1 MISKDNEFTF
11 PNRQLLG
18 RLTHSKASD
27 LEAVKELIA
36 KGGDIN
42 TKSLIDGETIF
53 YKALDINIEEIS
65 DEVVIYLIE
74 NYQPNLNENQGDDM
88 TPLEMAVMDNRVNL
102 VHFMLSKGAD
112 PFMVGEEGLNI
123 IEIARDEKTY
133 HDIHKTGIDYTEMVE
148 LFESFEK

>member
-18 RLTHSKASD
+18 RLTYNKASD

-42 TKSLIDGETIF
+42 AKSLIDGETIF

-65 DEVVIYLIE
+65 DEVIIYLIE

-88 TPLEMAVMDNRVNL
+88 IPLEMAVMDNRVNL
-102 VHFMLSKGAD
+102 VRFMLSKGAD

-123 IEIARDEKTY
+123 IEIERGEKTY
-133 HDIHKTGIDYTEMVE
+133 HDIHKTGIDYNEMVE

>member
-1 MISKDNEFTF
+1 MNPQDNEFTF

-18 RLTHSKASD
+18 MLTHSKASD

-36 KGGDIN
+36 EGGDIN
-42 TKSLIDGETIF
+42 AKSLIDGETIF

-65 DEVVIYLIE
+65 DEVIIYLIE

-102 VHFMLSKGAD
+102 VRFMLSKGAD
-112 PFMVGEEGLNI
+112 LFMVGEEGLNI
-123 IEIARDEKTY
+123 IEIAKGERTY
-133 HDIHKTGIDYTEMVE
+133 HDIHKTGIDYNEMVE

>member
-18 RLTHSKASD
+18 RLTYNKASD

-42 TKSLIDGETIF
+42 AKSLIDGETIF

-65 DEVVIYLIE
+65 DEVIIYLIE

-88 TPLEMAVMDNRVNL
+88 IPLEMAVMDNRVNL
-102 VHFMLSKGAD
+102 VRFMLSKGAD

-123 IEIARDEKTY
+123 IEIARGEKTY
-133 HDIHKTGIDYTEMVE
+133 HDIHKTGIDYNEMVE